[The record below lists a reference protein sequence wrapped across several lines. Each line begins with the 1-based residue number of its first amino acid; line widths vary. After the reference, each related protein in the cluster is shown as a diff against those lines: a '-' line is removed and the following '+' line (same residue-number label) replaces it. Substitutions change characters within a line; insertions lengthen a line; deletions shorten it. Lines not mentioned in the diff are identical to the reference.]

1 MVGNPRR
8 NALFGAVPETRGLQ
22 GLDGGGRSLIR
33 TRLLGPANSRYQGK
47 IQGEHRISITIVT
60 TMAMKTN
67 IHGLFFNNSLS
78 KLTGKQLRQNRETTR
93 K

>member
-1 MVGNPRR
+1 
-8 NALFGAVPETRGLQ
+8 
-22 GLDGGGRSLIR
+22 
-33 TRLLGPANSRYQGK
+33 
-47 IQGEHRISITIVT
+47 
-60 TMAMKTN
+60 MAMKTN